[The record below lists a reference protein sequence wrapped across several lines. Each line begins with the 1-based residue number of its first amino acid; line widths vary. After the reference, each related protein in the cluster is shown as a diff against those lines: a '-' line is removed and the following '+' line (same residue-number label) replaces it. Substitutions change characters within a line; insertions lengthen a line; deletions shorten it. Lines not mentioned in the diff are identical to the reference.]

1 MMNMKM
7 AGAALLAGA
16 MVVGC
21 TKNAEEAARAGNGE
35 AALTVNGQT
44 LTKGQIAWG
53 GYSPKDPMASQ
64 YAWRIVNPNPDE
76 EVEFL
81 EIRSPLEKGWRD
93 RWGNPSAL
101 AIIAVTLEVK

>member
-1 MMNMKM
+1 
-7 AGAALLAGA
+7 
-16 MVVGC
+16 
-21 TKNAEEAARAGNGE
+21 
-35 AALTVNGQT
+35 
-44 LTKGQIAWG
+44 
-53 GYSPKDPMASQ
+53 MASQ

-76 EVEFL
+76 DVEFL